1 MLFRRREPLNWKQRL
16 RVAAWPARSWRRSF
30 YYMVKRI
37 LRLRAS
43 PHAIAIGTAAGV
55 FVSCTPFLGFH
66 ILLATAFTYLVA
78 GNVIAAVI
86 ATWFGNPIT
95 FPIIWASTYKLG
107 RFMLGQSGTET
118 PFHVS
123 DLSAKLST
131 YSLRTIWPIIE
142 PMIVGSVPIGIGCG
156 LVTYI
161 ATRIA
166 VAEFRKRQ
174 EARLRAR
181 REAASAKIRAE
192 VVAGIGKRPS

>member
-1 MLFRRREPLNWKQRL
+1 
-16 RVAAWPARSWRRSF
+16 
-30 YYMVKRI
+30 MVKRI

-118 PFHVS
+118 LFHVS
-123 DLSAKLST
+123 ELSAKLST

-142 PMIVGSVPIGIGCG
+142 PMIVGSLPIGIGCG
-156 LVTYI
+156 LVTYV

-174 EARLRAR
+174 EARLKAR
-181 REAASAKIRAE
+181 REATSAQVRAE
-192 VVAGIGKRPS
+192 IAAGAGKRPS